1 MRVLILWHTYLPIHM
16 DSTYL
21 PQDTKREYIRQLIR
35 SNDNNYSDDDIAR
48 IAHTTKQY
56 VWKEKSRMVSEGLL
70 VSRRRTLK
78 ITAERND
85 ETTTVVL
92 SPAAANSQGGRGAV
106 QFSSLSPSSS
116 PARTN
121 TRSNT
126 DDYARYLNIL
136 PVDSEGLKKLYT
148 EFKNKK
154 KPVDIIAEHGFP
166 PAVVEVEY
174 NRFLKFQR
182 IDIQRLQDYI
192 GNDLL
197 KYPLEGV
204 ELLEKSYKQKGHLTT
219 EQMIQVLRKKDEYL
233 RKYG

>member
-1 MRVLILWHTYLPIHM
+1 M

-35 SNDNNYSDDDIAR
+35 SKDNNYYSDDDIAR
-48 IAHTTKQY
+48 IAHTSKQY

-106 QFSSLSPSSS
+106 QFSSSSPSSS
-116 PARTN
+116 SSSARTN
-121 TRSNT
+121 ARSNT
-126 DDYARYLNIL
+126 DGYTRHLNIL
-136 PVDSEGLKKLYT
+136 PIDSEGIKKLYT

-174 NRFLKFQR
+174 KRFLKLHD
-182 IDIQRLQDYI
+182 IDIQRLQHYI

-204 ELLEKSYKQKGHLTT
+204 ELLEKSYKQKGYLTT
-219 EQMIQVLRKKDEYL
+219 EEMIQVLQKKAEHL
-233 RKYG
+233 IKYY

>member
-1 MRVLILWHTYLPIHM
+1 M

-35 SNDNNYSDDDIAR
+35 SNHNNHYSDDDIAR

-85 ETTTVVL
+85 ETTTMFF
-92 SPAAANSQGGRGAV
+92 SAPAANSQEGRGAV
-106 QFSSLSPSSS
+106 PLISPSSSSISS

-121 TRSNT
+121 ARSST
-126 DDYARYLNIL
+126 DGYARHLNIQ
-136 PVDSEGLKKLYT
+136 PVDSEGIKKLYT

-174 NRFLKFQR
+174 KRFLKLYDV
-182 IDIQRLQDYI
+182 DIQRIQDHI
-192 GNDLL
+192 GMDLL
-197 KYPLEGV
+197 KYPLGGV
-204 ELLEKSYKQKGHLTT
+204 EHLEKSYKQKGYLTT
-219 EQMIQVLRKKDEYL
+219 EEIIEVLRKKDEYL
-233 RKYG
+233 REYG

>member
-1 MRVLILWHTYLPIHM
+1 M

-70 VSRRRTLK
+70 ISRRRTLK

-92 SPAAANSQGGRGAV
+92 SPGANSQRDRGTV

-116 PARTN
+116 SSARTN
-121 TRSNT
+121 ARSNT
-126 DDYARYLNIL
+126 DDYARHLNIL
-136 PVDSEGLKKLYT
+136 PLDSEGIKKLYT

-174 NRFLKFQR
+174 KRFLKLQG
-182 IDIQRLQDYI
+182 IDIHRLQDYI
-192 GNDLL
+192 GNDPL

-204 ELLEKSYKQKGHLTT
+204 ELPEKSYKQKGHLIT
-219 EQMIQVLRKKDEYL
+219 EQMKEVLRKKDEYL

>member
-1 MRVLILWHTYLPIHM
+1 M

-21 PQDTKREYIRQLIR
+21 PQDTKREYIRHLIR
-35 SNDNNYSDDDIAR
+35 SNYNNYSDDDIAR

-85 ETTTVVL
+85 VTTTLVL
-92 SPAAANSQGGRGAV
+92 SPSGVNSHEGRGAV
-106 QFSSLSPSSS
+106 RLSSRSSPSLSS
-116 PARTN
+116 ARTN
-121 TRSNT
+121 ARSNT
-126 DDYARYLNIL
+126 DGYAHHLNI
-136 PVDSEGLKKLYT
+136 PPIDSEGIKKLYT

-154 KPVDIIAEHGFP
+154 KPVDIIAEHGFLP
-166 PAVVEVEY
+166 IVVEVEY
-174 NRFLKFQR
+174 KRFLKLHD

-197 KYPLEGV
+197 KYPLQEA
-204 ELLEKSYKQKGHLTT
+204 ELLEKSYKQKGYLTT
-219 EQMIQVLRKKDEYL
+219 EEMIQVLKKKDQHL
-233 RKYG
+233 REFG

>member
-1 MRVLILWHTYLPIHM
+1 M

-35 SNDNNYSDDDIAR
+35 SNDKNCYSDDDIAR
-48 IAHTTKQY
+48 IAQTTKQY

-70 VSRRRTLK
+70 VSHRRTLR

-92 SPAAANSQGGRGAV
+92 SPGANSPRDRGTV
-106 QFSSLSPSSS
+106 QFSSLSPSSLS
-116 PARTN
+116 SARTN
-121 TRSNT
+121 ARSNT
-126 DDYARYLNIL
+126 NDYARHLNIL
-136 PVDSEGLKKLYT
+136 PLDSEGIKKLYT

-166 PAVVEVEY
+166 PDVVEVEY
-174 NRFLKFQR
+174 NRFLKLNR
-182 IDIQRLQDYI
+182 IDIQRLQGYI

-204 ELLEKSYKQKGHLTT
+204 ELLEKSYKQNGHLTT

>member
-1 MRVLILWHTYLPIHM
+1 M

-35 SNDNNYSDDDIAR
+35 SNDNNYYSDDDIAR

-92 SPAAANSQGGRGAV
+92 SPAAHSQGGRGAV
-106 QFSSLSPSSS
+106 QYSSSS
-116 PARTN
+116 PSPSARTN
-121 TRSNT
+121 ARSNT
-126 DDYARYLNIL
+126 DDYARHLNIL
-136 PVDSEGLKKLYT
+136 PVDSEGIKKLYT

-166 PAVVEVEY
+166 PDVVEVEY
-174 NRFLKFQR
+174 KRFLKLQG

-197 KYPLEGV
+197 KYPLGGV
-204 ELLEKSYKQKGHLTT
+204 ELLEKSYKQKGYLTT

-233 RKYG
+233 INH

>member
-1 MRVLILWHTYLPIHM
+1 M

-35 SNDNNYSDDDIAR
+35 SNHNNNYSDDDIAR

-70 VSRRRTLK
+70 VSRRRRTLK
-78 ITAERND
+78 ITTERND
-85 ETTTVVL
+85 ETTTMFF
-92 SPAAANSQGGRGAV
+92 SQAAANSQEERGAV
-106 QFSSLSPSSS
+106 PLISPSSS
-116 PARTN
+116 SISSSARTN
-121 TRSNT
+121 ARSST
-126 DDYARYLNIL
+126 DGYARHLNIL
-136 PVDSEGLKKLYT
+136 PVDSEGIKKLYT

-174 NRFLKFQR
+174 KRFLKLQDM
-182 IDIQRLQDYI
+182 DIWRLQDYI

-197 KYPLEGV
+197 KYPFQDAEP
-204 ELLEKSYKQKGHLTT
+204 LEKSYKQKGYLTT
-219 EQMIQVLRKKDEYL
+219 EEMIQVLRKKDEHL
-233 RKYG
+233 IKFG

>member
-1 MRVLILWHTYLPIHM
+1 MDIH
-16 DSTYL
+16 TYL

-70 VSRRRTLK
+70 ISRRRTLK
-78 ITAERND
+78 VTAERND

-92 SPAAANSQGGRGAV
+92 SPAAANSQGEMGAV
-106 QFSSLSPSSS
+106 QFRSSSSPSSS
-116 PARTN
+116 ARTKA
-121 TRSNT
+121 RSNT
-126 DDYARYLNIL
+126 DGYAAHLNIL
-136 PVDSEGLKKLYT
+136 PVDSEGIKKLYT

-166 PAVVEVEY
+166 PDVVQVEY
-174 NRFLKFQR
+174 TRFLKLQG

-192 GNDLL
+192 GTDLL
-197 KYPLEGV
+197 KYPLDGV
-204 ELLEKSYKQKGHLTT
+204 ELLEKSYKQKGYLTT
-219 EQMIQVLRKKDEYL
+219 EEMIQVLRKKDEYV

>member
-1 MRVLILWHTYLPIHM
+1 M

-21 PQDTKREYIRQLIR
+21 PQDTKRQYIRQLIQ
-35 SNDNNYSDDDIAR
+35 SNRNNYSDDDIAR

-70 VSRRRTLK
+70 VSHRRTLK

-85 ETTTVVL
+85 ETTTLVL
-92 SPAAANSQGGRGAV
+92 SPATANSKGEREAV
-106 QFSSLSPSSS
+106 PLRSLSSPISSS
-116 PARTN
+116 ARTN
-121 TRSNT
+121 ARSNT
-126 DDYARYLNIL
+126 DGYARHLNIL
-136 PVDSEGLKKLYT
+136 NIPPVDSEGIKKLYT

-154 KPVDIIAEHGFP
+154 RPVDIIAEHGFH

-174 NRFLKFQR
+174 KRYLKLHD

-197 KYPLEGV
+197 KYPLSGV
-204 ELLEKSYKQKGHLTT
+204 ELLEKSYKQKGYLTT
-219 EQMIQVLRKKDEYL
+219 EEMIQVLKKKDEYL
-233 RKYG
+233 RKFG

>member
-1 MRVLILWHTYLPIHM
+1 M

-70 VSRRRTLK
+70 ISRRRTLK

-92 SPAAANSQGGRGAV
+92 SPGANSQRDRGTV

-116 PARTN
+116 SSARTN
-121 TRSNT
+121 ARSNT
-126 DDYARYLNIL
+126 DDYARHLNIL
-136 PVDSEGLKKLYT
+136 PLDSEGIKKLYT

-174 NRFLKFQR
+174 KRFLK
-182 IDIQRLQDYI
+182 LQE
-192 GNDLL
+192 
-197 KYPLEGV
+197 YPLEGV
-204 ELLEKSYKQKGHLTT
+204 ELPEKSYKQKDHLIT
-219 EQMIQVLRKKDEYL
+219 EQMKEVLRKKDEYL
-233 RKYG
+233 RKYVDRKCLYPTLA

>member
-1 MRVLILWHTYLPIHM
+1 M

-35 SNDNNYSDDDIAR
+35 SNHNNHYSDDDIAR

-85 ETTTVVL
+85 ETTTMFF
-92 SPAAANSQGGRGAV
+92 SAPAANSQEGRGAV
-106 QFSSLSPSSS
+106 QFSSPSSPIS
-116 PARTN
+116 SSARTN
-121 TRSNT
+121 ARSST
-126 DDYARYLNIL
+126 TGYARHLNIQ
-136 PVDSEGLKKLYT
+136 PVDSEGIKKLYT

-174 NRFLKFQR
+174 KRFLKLHGV
-182 IDIQRLQDYI
+182 DIQRIQDHI
-192 GNDLL
+192 GMDLL
-197 KYPLEGV
+197 KYPLGGV
-204 ELLEKSYKQKGHLTT
+204 EHLEKSYKQKGYLTT
-219 EQMIQVLRKKDEYL
+219 EEMIEVLRAKDEHL
-233 RKYG
+233 RKYGRW

>member
-1 MRVLILWHTYLPIHM
+1 
-16 DSTYL
+16 
-21 PQDTKREYIRQLIR
+21 
-35 SNDNNYSDDDIAR
+35 
-48 IAHTTKQY
+48 
-56 VWKEKSRMVSEGLL
+56 MVSEGLL

-106 QFSSLSPSSS
+106 KFSSLSPSSS
-116 PARTN
+116 SSARTN

-126 DDYARYLNIL
+126 DDYARHLNIL
-136 PVDSEGLKKLYT
+136 PVDSEGIKKLYT

-166 PAVVEVEY
+166 PDVVELEY
-174 NRFLKFQR
+174 KRFLKLQG

-192 GNDLL
+192 GTDLL
-197 KYPLEGV
+197 KYQLGGV
-204 ELLEKSYKQKGHLTT
+204 DLLEKSYKQKGYLTT
-219 EQMIQVLRKKDEYL
+219 GQIIQVLRKKDEYL
-233 RKYG
+233 RNH